1 MYGYNRLRRRHAHHD
16 EMKDM
21 AKERGGDG
29 HITSPSFLSAGRDS
43 MAERKQ
49 QLDTSMNLPLKKE

>member
-1 MYGYNRLRRRHAHHD
+1 
-16 EMKDM
+16 MKDT

-29 HITSPSFLSAGRDS
+29 HITSPKFLSAGRDS

-49 QLDTSMNLPLKKE
+49 QVDTSMNLPLKKE